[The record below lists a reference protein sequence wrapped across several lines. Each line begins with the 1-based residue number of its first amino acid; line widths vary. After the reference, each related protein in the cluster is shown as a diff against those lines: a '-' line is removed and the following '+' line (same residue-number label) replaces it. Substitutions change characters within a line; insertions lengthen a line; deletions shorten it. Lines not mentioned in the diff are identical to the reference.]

1 MAAGLAAVD
10 WSAPWLAPY
19 AAAGAVAWV
28 QVATGAAVFES
39 LNRLSVAQAPS
50 NTLPQ
55 RDFPRQF
62 VPQADLPAGRAYEA
76 FIFDTGRIPTR
87 NNVHDAFNGL
97 CWLHFPQTKQRLN
110 YLQAAEIARDGIAP
124 ERGKVRD
131 ALTVF
136 DENAAF
142 LQAPD
147 LLWNALAAKD
157 WQTLFVTHR
166 SLWQQAT
173 LVLFGHALL
182 EKLVEPRK
190 GITAH
195 VYRVFPAADSLAE
208 LDSFVA
214 QDISAEKL
222 AAKPFA
228 HLPVLGVPGWWGASE
243 SPGFYED
250 ASVFRPPRPNF

>member
-10 WSAPWLAPY
+10 WSAPWLTPY
-19 AAAGAVAWV
+19 AAAGEVAWA
-28 QVATGAAVFES
+28 QVATGSAVFES
-39 LNRLSVAQAPS
+39 LNRLSVAQPAS
-50 NTLPQ
+50 TWPQ
-55 RDFPRQF
+55 RDFALRF
-62 VPQADLPAGRAYEA
+62 VPQGDLPAGRAYEA

-97 CWLHFPQTKQRLN
+97 SWLHFPQTKQRLN
-110 YLQAAEIARDGIAP
+110 YLQAAQIARDGIAS
-124 ERGKVRD
+124 ERGMVRD

-136 DENAAF
+136 DENAGF

-147 LLWNALAAKD
+147 ALWSALAAKD
-157 WQTLFVTHR
+157 WRTLFVAHR
-166 SLWQQAT
+166 DLWQQAR

-195 VYRVFPAADSLAE
+195 VYRIFTSADSLAA

-214 QDISAEKL
+214 DDISAEKL
-222 AAKPFA
+222 ATKPFA
-228 HLPVLGVPGWWGASE
+228 HLPVLGVPGWWAE
-243 SPGFYED
+243 NEAPGFYD
-250 ASVFRPPRPNF
+250 DTTVFRRPRL